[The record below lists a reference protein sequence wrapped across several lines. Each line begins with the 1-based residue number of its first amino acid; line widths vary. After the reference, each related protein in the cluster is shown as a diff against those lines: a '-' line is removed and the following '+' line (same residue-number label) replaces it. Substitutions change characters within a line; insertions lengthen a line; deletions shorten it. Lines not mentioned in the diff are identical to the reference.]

1 MAKLQGWIYQII
13 YLVVFLNM
21 TVSLVQKKTYAR
33 YLRVVCGWLL
43 TLYIL
48 IPVVGW
54 LGNGNES
61 LPEFSVTGGMMEE
74 NREGLLEH
82 MLSFYEQGMEKQVIR
97 YVKDEGYEPV
107 AVRVELTGN
116 GETMEIA
123 RITIVVGAG
132 KDAEELKKSLAVFYH
147 LREEVISVSVAE
159 SRG

>member
-1 MAKLQGWIYQII
+1 
-13 YLVVFLNM
+13 
-21 TVSLVQKKTYAR
+21 
-33 YLRVVCGWLL
+33 
-43 TLYIL
+43 
-48 IPVVGW
+48 
-54 LGNGNES
+54 
-61 LPEFSVTGGMMEE
+61 MEE